1 MIVIAGIGYVCYGN
15 KMGEKM
21 KKNIV
26 KRVCMVMMTGVMLA
40 GCGKSTDKP
49 AEQNAPVEAQVEESA
64 DEAESKEASDG
75 AGAVSTETT
84 SESDF
89 ELGSVGDVIGIVK
102 YTGSAESVVI
112 PDTIDGVTITAIGN
126 AFNGNDTIK
135 SVVLPDTV
143 EVIGEATFMSCYSL
157 ESVKM
162 SGNITEIG
170 ENAFFMCDSLKEIVL
185 PEGIRIIGEQA
196 FLGSGIETLILP
208 TTLEEVGK
216 NALGDIKIQSIV
228 IPANIKNLV
237 STFNGCK
244 QLREATLN
252 EGIEIIGEDCFRG
265 CDVLE
270 KVVIP
275 STVCEIDK
283 DAFAYDTLDNITII
297 TTAGSYAETYA
308 NENGIPCE
316 IQ

>member
-1 MIVIAGIGYVCYGN
+1 
-15 KMGEKM
+15 M
-21 KKNIV
+21 KKKVV

-64 DEAESKEASDG
+64 DEAESKEVSDG
-75 AGAVSTETT
+75 AGAASTETT

-89 ELGSVGDVIGIVK
+89 ELGRVGDVIGIVR
-102 YTGSAESVVI
+102 YTGTAESVVI
-112 PDTIDGVTITAIGN
+112 PDAIDGVTITAIGN
-126 AFNGNDTIK
+126 AFSNNETMKTVEI
-135 SVVLPDTV
+135 PDTV
-143 EVIGEATFMSCYSL
+143 EVIGKNAFFRCDSL
-157 ESVKM
+157 ETVKM

-228 IPANIKNLV
+228 IPANIKSLV